1 MKKILCL
8 LLTLSLCL
16 TASLLPARAENEV
29 WTEGDFQYDLVSG
42 AARIV
47 KYTGRRGDDVVVT
60 VPEVIGGYTVKHI
73 GSYAFSGQF
82 TEGKS
87 SFLKRVILPDTIESI
102 GGDAF
107 FETGG
112 SASDE
117 GINLPANLKYIAPG
131 AFYGATIYLECEFK
145 SEYDPIL
152 VFPEKLQY
160 IGYQAFAC
168 SRICV
173 HPKVS
178 STGQSGRS
186 FFMSV
191 TESMRF
197 GQEIVYIHPEA
208 FVPFWD
214 GVGNEIEYLVTY
226 KGTAADGYFDN
237 FEHYNR
243 WFSFSYYR
251 KGDVNHD
258 GNITVSDVVALRM
271 AIVDNDEKIE
281 LDIADLDEDGAAT
294 VSDVIALRDKIVH
307 LVTYTPEWEKK
318 VISFFKGRS
327 NDLYA

>member
-1 MKKILCL
+1 MKY
-8 LLTLSLCL
+8 
-16 TASLLPARAENEV
+16 A
-29 WTEGDFQYDLVSG
+29 
-42 AARIV
+42 
-47 KYTGRRGDDVVVT
+47 GRRGDDVVVT

-82 TEGKS
+82 TGDQPS
-87 SFLKRVILPDTIESI
+87 YLKRVILPDTIESI
-102 GGDAF
+102 GGSAF
-107 FETGG
+107 FEVGG
-112 SASDE
+112 

-160 IGYQAFAC
+160 IGYHAFAC
-168 SRICV
+168 SRIYV

-178 STGQSGRS
+178 STGQSS
-186 FFMSV
+186 QPFLMSV

-197 GQEIVYIHPEA
+197 DQEIVYINPEA
-208 FVPFWD
+208 FVPFQVD
-214 GVGNEIEYLVTY
+214 FGNEIEYLVTY

-237 FEHYNR
+237 FEHDSLG
-243 WFSFSYYR
+243 FSFSYYR

-258 GNITVSDVVALRM
+258 GNITVSDVVALRT
-271 AIVDNDEKIE
+271 AIVDDDEKIE
-281 LDIADLDEDGAAT
+281 LDITDLDEDGAAT